1 MRGGWG
7 AAGAAGAGD
16 AAGGGYRE
24 PPEAIQ
30 KIVTRPPQPQLAF
43 APGRARCLVRTQREA
58 LPPVAELARKEL
70 KLAGMRLDP
79 TQNSPSK
86 LGGSVHLDLADTPDG
101 RPWGTSPSHPLLP
114 PKDGWTGG
122 GSSANADGSG
132 PTASSSSPAAEFF
145 RGGRITGYPKGMLV
159 NYASFNESGD
169 FLVFTL
175 RSDGEPGSPPRGP
188 LELWGC
194 HCSDRVARPLLPAN
208 VRLNGVFQTYAW
220 VDDDTVLALTLP
232 PDRPDSA
239 PVEPASPPG
248 PRVETNASGSV
259 AQNRTYADLLKSPH
273 DAYLLEYY
281 GTSLPLLVEGL
292 RGPGGPR
299 VREMANLPP
308 RLYTSVSAS
317 PDGQFLVA
325 SHVRKPFSFAVP
337 LGRFP
342 KRSEL
347 MRVDGAGDP
356 VTLVDLPLAESIP
369 IAHGSCREGRRS
381 LQWRSDAAAQIMWVE
396 SLDGGNGAAEGF
408 GPEAKPRDAVFLAT
422 CEALLAGDAPR
433 KILECGLRFAG
444 VGWAYDS
451 LALGYEYWYESRR
464 ELWYTF
470 DPSWGTRPGE
480 EGLPPRRVLF
490 DRNSDDA
497 YTDPGSPVSVRNE
510 WGNQVMAVL
519 DAASM
524 EGVRELFP
532 DSPESC
538 AGGMLL
544 MEGDGA
550 TPDGNIPFLDAF
562 SLETGKSARIWE
574 SRPPKHEGLA
584 SWVYNADTDGATQHP
599 APLPAD
605 GLQMLMTRETQQD
618 PPQFHLLSWE
628 GGLASP
634 PAERLMSN
642 FPHPHPELTGMGK
655 EVLRYKRI
663 DGVDLTATLYTPPGY
678 DLERD
683 GRLPCILWAYPKE
696 YNSREMAGQMRR
708 SPNTFTAV
716 GGYSPLLWLSQG
728 YAVVQG
734 ATMPIIGEN
743 DEKPNDTY
751 VEQLVDSAEAV
762 VKKVVDMGVVDA
774 GAVAVGGHSYGAFMT
789 ANLLIH
795 APHLFCCGIAQ
806 SGAYNRTLTPWGFQS
821 EDRSYWE
828 APGVYSKMSPFQ
840 NADRVS
846 KPILLIHGEEDNNAG
861 TLTMQ
866 SERLF
871 SALRGHGVE
880 SRLVLLPH
888 ESHGYMA
895 RESVLHVLNET
906 GEWLE
911 QHCRPAMG
919 GPRAARVNL
928 RGPVPAKL

>member
-1 MRGGWG
+1 MP
-7 AAGAAGAGD
+7 AAGAA
-16 AAGGGYRE
+16 GGYRE
-24 PPEAIQ
+24 PPEAVR
-30 KIVTRPPQPQLAF
+30 KIVTRPPHPQLAF
-43 APGRARCLVRTQREA
+43 APDRTRCLVRTQREA

-79 TQNSPSK
+79 EQNSRSK
-86 LGGSVHLDLADTPDG
+86 LGGSVHMDVADTPDG

-114 PKDGWTGG
+114 PEADWGEPASGG
-122 GSSANADGSG
+122 GGGGAE
-132 PTASSSSPAAEFF
+132 AAAAFF
-145 RGGRITGYPKGMLV
+145 RGGRVTGYPEGMLV

-194 HCSDRVARPLLPAN
+194 SCSDRTARPLLPG
-208 VRLNGVFQTYAW
+208 VSLNGVFQTYAW
-220 VDDDTVLALTLP
+220 VDKDTLVALTLP
-232 PDRPDSA
+232 PGRPAVPPAA
-239 PVEPASPPG
+239 PESPPG
-248 PRVETNASGSV
+248 PRVETNTSGAVS
-259 AQNRTYADLLKSPH
+259 QNRTYADLLKSPH
-273 DAYLLEYY
+273 DAELLEYY
-281 GTSLPLLVEGL
+281 GTSLPLLVEGVQS
-292 RGPGGPR
+292 PSGPR
-299 VREMANLPP
+299 VREISGLPP
-308 RLYTSVSAS
+308 RLYTSVSSS
-317 PDGQFLVA
+317 PDGRFLVA

-347 MRVDGAGDP
+347 LRVGGDERP

-369 IAHGSCREGRRS
+369 IAHGSCREGRRN
-381 LQWRSDAAAQIMWVE
+381 LTWRSDAGAQLMWVE
-396 SLDGGNGAAEGF
+396 ALDGGDGAAEGF
-408 GPEAKPRDAVFLAT
+408 GPEAKPRDAAFMAD
-422 CEALLAGDAPR
+422 CEALLAGAAPR
-433 KILECGLRFAG
+433 KVLECHLRFAG
-444 VGWAYDS
+444 VAWANES
-451 LALGYEYWYESRR
+451 MALGYEAWYESRQ

-497 YTDPGSPVSVRNE
+497 YTDPGSPMTVRNE
-510 WGNQVMAVL
+510 WGNQVMAVF
-519 DAASM
+519 DAGSIT
-524 EGVRELFP
+524 GLGELFP

-538 AGGMLL
+538 TGGMLL
-544 MEGDGA
+544 MEGTGA
-550 TPDGNIPFLDAF
+550 TPEGNIPFLNAF

-574 SRPPKHEGLA
+574 SSPPNHEGLA
-584 SWVYNADTDGATQHP
+584 SWVYNADADAGASSRHLL
-599 APLPAD
+599 PLPAE
-605 GLQMLMTRETQQD
+605 GLQVLMTRESQQE
-618 PPQFHLLSWE
+618 PPQFHVLSWE
-628 GGLASP
+628 RGLARP
-634 PAERLMSN
+634 PTERLMSS

-655 EVLRYKRI
+655 EILRYQRA

-678 DLERD
+678 DRERD
-683 GRLPCILWAYPKE
+683 GALPCILWAYPRE
-696 YNSREMAGQMRR
+696 YKSREMAGQMRR

-734 ATMPIIGEN
+734 ATMPIIGEGE
-743 DEKPNDTY
+743 EKPNDTY
-751 VEQLVDSAEAV
+751 VEQLVGSAEAV

-828 APGVYSKMSPFQ
+828 APGTYSKMSPFM
-840 NADRVS
+840 NADKVS
-846 KPILLIHGEEDNNAG
+846 KPILLIHGEDDNNAG

-880 SRLVLLPH
+880 CRLVLLPH
-888 ESHGYMA
+888 ESHGYAA
-895 RESVLHVLNET
+895 RESVLHVLHET
-906 GEWLE
+906 GEWLAR
-911 QHCRPAMG
+911 HCRPARG
-919 GPRAARVNL
+919 APGAGAGAAAGAGAGADL
-928 RGPVPAKL
+928 ASKL